1 MSKLVKVCH
10 VNLANGYRGGERQ
23 TQFLIEK
30 CLQSSAYSTFAVTRK
45 NRTFS
50 KKLSLLNSLT
60 VFETEHAL
68 LGHRITD
75 MPKFDIIHAHD
86 AKGAHWAYIHYLLTK
101 TPYIITR
108 RVMHYLNSNIF
119 TRSVYKNAARNIGN
133 CGWIVDSLVDYGL
146 DDIRLVPSTTD
157 FFPNTQLENEH
168 TGNGSIKLLL
178 AGALV
183 DHHKGQSTAIR
194 ALSKLPSD
202 YQLTLMGDG
211 PDKDSLLSLIKEL
224 RLGNRVNVI
233 PWNDDFNDLYGKYDI
248 FLMPSNHEGAGSI
261 LIDIMRLRLPIIA
274 SEVGGIPDLVIDNET
289 GLLAP
294 TNDPDTLANK
304 ILTLKN
310 NALKDNLIKGAYRK
324 SLDYTPQKMFESY
337 DKIYREIISK
347 G

>member
-1 MSKLVKVCH
+1 MSELVKVCH

-23 TQFLIEK
+23 TQFLIEQ
-30 CLQSSAYSTFAVTRK
+30 CLQSGAYNTFAVTRK
-45 NRTFS
+45 KRFFS
-50 KKLSLLNSLT
+50 QKLSSLNGLT
-60 VFETEHAL
+60 LFETEHAL
-68 LGHRITD
+68 LGHRITG

-86 AKGAHWAYIHYLLTK
+86 AKGAHWAYIHYLHTK

-157 FFPNTQLENEH
+157 FFPNTRLENEYN
-168 TGNGSIKLLL
+168 GNGSIRLLL

-183 DHHKGQSTAIR
+183 DHHKGQSTAII

-211 PDKDSLLSLIKEL
+211 PDKDHLLSLINEL
-224 RLGNRVNVI
+224 GLGNRVNII
-233 PWNDDFNDLYGKYDI
+233 PWNDDFNNLYGKYDI

-261 LIDIMRLRLPIIA
+261 LLDIMRLRLPIVA
-274 SEVGGIPDLVIDNET
+274 SSVGGIPDLVIDERT
-289 GLLAP
+289 GLLTPPNNPEA
-294 TNDPDTLANK
+294 LANK
-304 ILTLKN
+304 IQKISDKTISTHLAKN
-310 NALKDNLIKGAYRK
+310 AYTN
-324 SLDYTPQKMFESY
+324 SLNYTPEEMFKSY
-337 DKIYREIISK
+337 DKIYKEVLTK
-347 G
+347 

>member
-1 MSKLVKVCH
+1 MSELVKVCH

-23 TQFLIEK
+23 TQFLIEQ

-45 NRTFS
+45 KRTFT
-50 KKLSLLNSLT
+50 KTLSLLNNLT
-60 VFETEHAL
+60 IFETEHAL
-68 LGHRITD
+68 LGHQITN

-133 CGWIVDSLVDYGL
+133 CGWIVDSLVEYGL

-157 FFPNTQLENEH
+157 FFPDTQLENEDK
-168 TGNGSIKLLL
+168 GDGSIRLLL

-183 DHHKGQSTAIR
+183 DHHKGQSTAIK
-194 ALSKLPSD
+194 ALSKLPCN

-211 PDKDSLLSLIKEL
+211 PDKDFLLSLTKEL
-224 RLGNRVNVI
+224 GLGSRVSII
-233 PWNDDFNDLYGKYDI
+233 PWDDDFNNIYGKYDT

-274 SEVGGIPDLVIDNET
+274 SNVGGIPDLVINEET
-289 GLLAP
+289 GLLTPPNEPNVLADKILRISDRSLAH
-294 TNDPDTLANK
+294 NLAN
-304 ILTLKN
+304 
-310 NALKDNLIKGAYRK
+310 NAYIK
-324 SLDYTPQKMFESY
+324 SLSYTPEEMFKSY
-337 DKIYREIISK
+337 DQIYMEVLTK
-347 G
+347 

>member
-1 MSKLVKVCH
+1 MSELVKVCH
-10 VNLANGYRGGERQ
+10 VNLASGYRGGERQ
-23 TQFLIEK
+23 TQFLIEQ
-30 CLQSSAYSTFAVTRK
+30 CLQSSTYSTFAVTRK

-68 LGHRITD
+68 LGHRITG

-119 TRSVYKNAARNIGN
+119 TRAVYKNAARNIGN

-146 DDIRLVPSTTD
+146 DNIRLVPSTSD
-157 FFPNTQLENEH
+157 FFPNTQPENKDKD
-168 TGNGSIKLLL
+168 NGSIRLLL

-183 DHHKGQSTAIR
+183 DHHKGQSTAIK
-194 ALSKLPSD
+194 ALSILPND

-211 PDKDSLLSLIKEL
+211 PDKDSLHSLINEL
-224 RLGNRVNVI
+224 GLSRRVNII
-233 PWNDDFNDLYGKYDI
+233 PWNDDFNNLYGKYDI

-274 SEVGGIPDLVIDNET
+274 SEVGGIPDLVINNTT
-289 GLLAP
+289 GLLTPA
-294 TNDPDTLANK
+294 NDPDTLANK
-304 ILTLKN
+304 IILLKN
-310 NALKDNLIKGAYRK
+310 NDLKDSLIKAAYLN
-324 SLDYTPQKMFESY
+324 SLDYAPKEMFKSY
-337 DKIYREIISK
+337 DKIYKEVLTK
-347 G
+347 